1 MSSELRVDK
10 IIPTAGVPTG
20 GGGGIIQI
28 VQDTLSS
35 ESSTSSSSY
44 VTSGLSLNITPKF
57 STSKVLVLF
66 NLPIQSGAHNLRVA
80 VGLYRGGSQIYLA
93 NKEACNNNLSTQATE
108 TISGMFLDSP
118 STTSAVTY
126 DVRTKI
132 SVGSGTI
139 YWAVSSCVC
148 TLTAMEVS
156 A

>member
-20 GGGGIIQI
+20 GGGGIIQV
-28 VQDTLSS
+28 VQDTITS
-35 ESSTSSSSY
+35 ETSTSSSSY

-66 NLPIQSGAHNLRVA
+66 NLPVQSGAHNLRVR
-80 VGLYRGGSQIYLA
+80 VGLHRGGSNIYLA
-93 NKEACNNNLSTQATE
+93 NKEACFNNQSTQATE

-118 STTSAVTY
+118 ATTSAVTY
-126 DVRTKI
+126 DVRVRV
-132 SVGSGTI
+132 SGGSGTF
-139 YWAVSSCVC
+139 YWAVSSTVG